1 MSSDQNVED
10 VLNFLPGT
18 SRISRRSAFKI
29 AGVGVVAVVVATGG
43 YYLAIP
49 RSTTEEDGVPI
60 TTPPA
65 EPVRRSVTIG
75 VTQEFQTLAP
85 AATLAQPGGLAP
97 LVQGL
102 YDYFNYRGP
111 AEGSNLATTLYPLI
125 ITTAEPIDGK
135 LGSIRLG
142 VRENVRFSNGDTLD
156 SEAVAA
162 SIKFYQGKGRPAKF
176 RGATVEIEDPTS
188 LVVTWPRASIRN
200 LVALEDPL
208 GTGPWIVHP
217 DQVEEAL
224 ALEGT
229 AVGSMAE
236 TPITSGPYS
245 IKEYQ
250 PGGTRVVMERNKDY
264 WGNKEGIRFTGGNID
279 EITWVVIK
287 EPAAVLTA
295 LQSGDIDFA
304 FSLAFSHVPVVDS
317 DPNLNFERSGPIR
330 LGLFILNNTVTPL
343 DDVRVRKAMSH
354 AIDRKRLLLLY
365 ENRVT
370 EANGPL
376 LPFELGYDPNMK
388 NYSFDPEMARTL
400 LAEAGL
406 KDGFDTEIQTARSAI
421 DPVRVE
427 IAQGI
432 APMLQDVG
440 INAKLTVQD
449 PGTYV
454 RNLLT
459 RESTVPIMPFS
470 KSRDKSEP
478 INEFDFFYTGG
489 RGRRLSFKEDETLN
503 AMMNSAGQ
511 TQDTAAR
518 AKKYTEAAQYVLDN
532 AYHIFTHYLE
542 RYQGF
547 NSQIESRQWKG
558 TIGFY
563 PSNIKRQ

>member
-29 AGVGVVAVVVATGG
+29 AGVGVAAVVVATGG

-49 RSTTEEDGVPI
+49 RSTTEEEGVPI

-208 GTGPWIVHP
+208 GTGWP
-217 DQVEEAL
+217 
-224 ALEGT
+224 
-229 AVGSMAE
+229 
-236 TPITSGPYS
+236 
-245 IKEYQ
+245 
-250 PGGTRVVMERNKDY
+250 
-264 WGNKEGIRFTGGNID
+264 
-279 EITWVVIK
+279 
-287 EPAAVLTA
+287 EPR
-295 LQSGDIDFA
+295 
-304 FSLAFSHVPVVDS
+304 P
-317 DPNLNFERSGPIR
+317 
-330 LGLFILNNTVTPL
+330 
-343 DDVRVRKAMSH
+343 
-354 AIDRKRLLLLY
+354 
-365 ENRVT
+365 
-370 EANGPL
+370 
-376 LPFELGYDPNMK
+376 
-388 NYSFDPEMARTL
+388 
-400 LAEAGL
+400 
-406 KDGFDTEIQTARSAI
+406 
-421 DPVRVE
+421 
-427 IAQGI
+427 
-432 APMLQDVG
+432 
-440 INAKLTVQD
+440 
-449 PGTYV
+449 
-454 RNLLT
+454 
-459 RESTVPIMPFS
+459 
-470 KSRDKSEP
+470 
-478 INEFDFFYTGG
+478 
-489 RGRRLSFKEDETLN
+489 
-503 AMMNSAGQ
+503 
-511 TQDTAAR
+511 
-518 AKKYTEAAQYVLDN
+518 
-532 AYHIFTHYLE
+532 
-542 RYQGF
+542 
-547 NSQIESRQWKG
+547 
-558 TIGFY
+558 
-563 PSNIKRQ
+563 